1 MLTGYLQVTVGP
13 KGWRQDVGR
22 PEPTTS
28 FYTWEVYRAL
38 GETAPESALGR
49 QVAAWLRAY
58 ATAKT
63 WRDLEP
69 QNEAYF
75 VFLLAKSLNV
85 QPPAAVF
92 RLVSAELEGSD
103 GQLSPRELVDLARE
117 SLVLGLPAG
126 AFVQHAWR
134 SLESGYDVANI
145 RGAEAALTVW
155 LALGDPTGVANLR
168 TRLTAMH
175 AEVLW
180 RAAPGIPIPDLMS
193 AATGATIEG
202 RSPSL
207 ATAVNQTFLD
217 QHGYWLLPTTVS
229 QNNVVEPMTLYF
241 GLWLTGANV
250 DGGGVIL

>member
-1 MLTGYLQVTVGP
+1 LAARIRDG
-13 KGWRQDVGR
+13 KDVERSGAA
-22 PEPTTS
+22 EPGVLR
-28 FYTWEVYRAL
+28 FPA
-38 GETAPESALGR
+38 GEI
-49 QVAAWLRAY
+49 
-58 ATAKT
+58 
-63 WRDLEP
+63 LER
-69 QNEAYF
+69 
-75 VFLLAKSLNV
+75 
-85 QPPAAVF
+85 PAA
-92 RLVSAELEGSD
+92 RRGLPARSAELEGSD

-217 QHGYWLLPTTVS
+217 QHGYWLLPTTVP